1 MWQSRRSRNEDL
13 SPSEQAKQ
21 EGINAGCGLL
31 LVAALLILWNTYEGF
46 RIWQSESWLKTPGQV
61 VASRVEP
68 GPWGLTSRA
77 VVKYTYTVGKEPR
90 KARNLRWATEY
101 RLLRSSAEAE
111 AARYPVGAPV
121 EVFYD
126 PENSGDAVLERGMNR
141 HFFYDCLL
149 SLALIAVAFL
159 LANHEW
165 ARTAEVQMRYN

>member
-1 MWQSRRSRNEDL
+1 MWQSRRSRYQDL
-13 SPSEQAKQ
+13 SPSERARQ
-21 EGINAGCGLL
+21 EGLNAAWALL
-31 LVAALLILWNTYEGF
+31 LVTALLILWLTYEGF
-46 RIWQSESWLKTPGQV
+46 RIWQSESWLKTPGVV

-68 GPWGLTSRA
+68 DPGGLTTHA
-77 VVKYTYTVGKEPR
+77 EVEYTYTVGTEQR

-126 PENSGDAVLERGMNR
+126 PENHGDAVLEPGMNR

-149 SLALIAVAFL
+149 SLLLIALTFL
-159 LANHEW
+159 LANLEW
-165 ARTAEVQMRYN
+165 ARTAKIEMRYN